1 MIPAVLACLTEVDTP
16 DAQELSLL
24 GTRLPPHLRLR
35 TVVLP
40 AGDAVAFQRADWVD
54 TLIVVELGELDVEC
68 DDGTHATFRTGAI
81 LVLDLPEPRWL
92 RNRGAGPLVLSAVS
106 RRRPPG

>member
-1 MIPAVLACLTEVDTP
+1 VDTP

-40 AGDAVAFQRADWVD
+40 AGDSVAFQRADWVD
-54 TLIVVELGELDVEC
+54 ALVVVELGELEVERG
-68 DDGTHATFRTGAI
+68 DGTHVTFRTGAI
-81 LVLDLPEPRWL
+81 LVLDLPDPRWL
-92 RNRGAGPLVLSAVS
+92 RNRGAGPLVLSVVS
-106 RRRPPG
+106 RRRRPG